1 MSVLSE
7 CCSGDDGCLH
17 CSECEGWAVSVLS
30 ECYSRDKQLTH
41 RLLVREL
48 KHWGKVTLF
57 KMAESYELMDFA
69 EHSACQTKLTSIWK
83 GRMALYTSEMKVC
96 NLIN

>member
-1 MSVLSE
+1 M
-7 CCSGDDGCLH
+7 
-17 CSECEGWAVSVLS
+17 LS

-48 KHWGKVTLF
+48 VHWGKLTLF

-83 GRMALYTSEMKVC
+83 GRMALYTSEMKAGV
-96 NLIN
+96 LVIEQDE